1 MYVVLDLIFGHNVGW
16 VISMY
21 MLRIK
26 EWFIIFR
33 IVFSDR
39 SFLINTFF
47 FQYFRKLS
55 SYSPNDTSKAFDR
68 AVTRRTNVKFDP
80 SQTIAILKL
89 GQPDS
94 ELNDEQKLDLVK
106 KYMDVSIL
114 VLNNFKNLV
123 KLSVATTV

>member
-1 MYVVLDLIFGHNVGW
+1 MNVGW
-16 VISMY
+16 VITMY

-26 EWFIIFR
+26 VVHHI
-33 IVFSDR
+33 SD
-39 SFLINTFF
+39 SFFLIIHSLTIIYYFF

-80 SQTIAILKL
+80 KQTIEILKL
-89 GQPDS
+89 GEPSS

-106 KYMDVSIL
+106 KYMDVSIIS
-114 VLNNFKNLV
+114 NNFK
-123 KLSVATTV
+123 KMS